1 MNKTVHGTVH
11 GRTIEL
17 HEELGIA
24 EGQEVEILVKLI
36 PGRQVWGEGI
46 VRSAGGLVEHGDLDS
61 ILEQIHRERQ
71 DERRA
76 QVVDP

>member
-46 VRSAGGLVEHGDLDS
+46 VRSAGGWVEHGDLDS